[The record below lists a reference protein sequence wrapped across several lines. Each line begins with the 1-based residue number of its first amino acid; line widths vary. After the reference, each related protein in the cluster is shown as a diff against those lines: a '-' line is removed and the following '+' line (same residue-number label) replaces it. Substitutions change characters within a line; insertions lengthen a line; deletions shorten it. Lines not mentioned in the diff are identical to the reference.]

1 MLRAGTWELRGSSWC
16 KGAQCP
22 LTPLQAAAAPPLPPS
37 LDPAEGKDH
46 PFLASKRPEFTSML
60 HHCCVTLQGASL
72 LGLSFPNLSDGHSSL
87 PRLLTGSGCQLRETM
102 CFVNKK
108 SVSSQPMPPPQPS
121 PELDTTCRHLS
132 LETLAAPQKIKV
144 FGQDLKIG
152 ILQKILNLLLHLT
165 TLVHSPKQQSGPHC
179 LLHAPGCPQ
188 HLGQRLGAI
197 CHVACFPPYT
207 SHLAPLGA

>member
-1 MLRAGTWELRGSSWC
+1 
-16 KGAQCP
+16 
-22 LTPLQAAAAPPLPPS
+22 
-37 LDPAEGKDH
+37 
-46 PFLASKRPEFTSML
+46 ML

-165 TLVHSPKQQSGPHC
+165 TLVHSPNSSQVPTAFCMPRGVPN
-179 LLHAPGCPQ
+179 
-188 HLGQRLGAI
+188 
-197 CHVACFPPYT
+197 T
-207 SHLAPLGA
+207 